1 MKLQE
6 LSDAWNSL
14 RTDALGRGG
23 LTPNVPK
30 PLADR
35 VGNAFERWRKW
46 LGNAGPI
53 DDMIAEVS
61 AASWLSEYRGLAA
74 EVAAA
79 GVKLSAPLPTTL
91 GENVASAASAVGHLG
106 ETIAIVL
113 AAVSLPLV
121 FLLVKGKSR

>member
-6 LSDAWNSL
+6 LSDAWNAL
-14 RTDALGRGG
+14 RNDALGTGV
-23 LTPNVPK
+23 TPRVPK
-30 PLADR
+30 QLADR
-35 VGNAFERWRKW
+35 VGNTYERWRTW

-61 AASWLSEYRGLAA
+61 ASTWLADYRALAS

-91 GENVASAASAVGHLG
+91 GESVSSAVTTVGKLG
-106 ETIAIVL
+106 QTVAIVV
-113 AAVSLPLV
+113 AAVSLPL
-121 FLLVKGKSR
+121 LYLMLGGRKR